1 MNCDYEGF
9 EIESFEVGRGLY
21 GTQGLGAR
29 ITSRS

>member
-1 MNCDYEGF
+1 MNRDYEGF
-9 EIESFEVGRGLY
+9 EIESFEVGRGY